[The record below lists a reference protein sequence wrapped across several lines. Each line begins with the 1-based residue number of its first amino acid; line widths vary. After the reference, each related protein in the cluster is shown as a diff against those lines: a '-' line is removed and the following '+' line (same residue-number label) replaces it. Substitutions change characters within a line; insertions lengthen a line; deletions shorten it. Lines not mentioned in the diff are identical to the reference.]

1 MLGLFAEQIRMDLP
15 KDLGQRIVEAA
26 RLAAMLH
33 LQQSQEIYPVGG
45 ADRVGEAARDG
56 ARCSCSFAEDTA
68 SAAESEAA

>member
-1 MLGLFAEQIRMDLP
+1 MDLP

-45 ADRVGEAARDG
+45 ADRVKLKDGLGQMVRARRPDLL
-56 ARCSCSFAEDTA
+56 R
-68 SAAESEAA
+68 